1 MEAQENNTF
10 GTYVK
15 NILILSYKNLKEL
28 TGAVDSDW
36 ICEEI
41 DGDNCLFFFDTR
53 ELTGHWTCDVDC
65 SDQLYLNN
73 DEIRVVTDEISR
85 AFNKVKY

>member
-41 DGDNCLFFFDTR
+41 DSDNCLFFFLD
-53 ELTGHWTCDVDC
+53 
-65 SDQLYLNN
+65 
-73 DEIRVVTDEISR
+73 
-85 AFNKVKY
+85 